1 MRRLNLLKQILRTV
15 GLGASLSLSPM
26 ARLVGV
32 TMQTINSR
40 RGWREW
46 IAVSERD
53 LLDECGYIDSAHSR
67 KKLKAAIQELKD
79 ARIIDVKL
87 NGQRRCTEYRL
98 VDLSS
103 DIASAAIS
111 LGNVAVAGSLNFNG
125 INGKT
130 AAELSTT
137 NVKHYSTDDAR
148 NDADIDADADA
159 HKDADADADRR
170 REEDC
175 GGLSA
180 AGNTGN
186 IGNERNHGKVENID
200 EDF

>member
-26 ARLVGV
+26 ARLLGV

-40 RGWREW
+40 RGWHEW
-46 IAVSERD
+46 IAISERD

-67 KKLKAAIQELKD
+67 KKLKAAIQELQD

-103 DIASAAIS
+103 DIASAS
-111 LGNVAVAGSLNFNG
+111 VTLGNVAVAGSRNFNF
-125 INGKT
+125 INGNT
-130 AAELSTT
+130 NAELSST
-137 NVKHYSTDDAR
+137 NVKHYSPNDAG
-148 NDADIDADADA
+148 NDADRDADRDA
-159 HKDADADADRR
+159 NKDADWDADRG
-170 REEDC
+170 REVFC

-186 IGNERNHGKVENID
+186 LGNECNQRKVENID